1 MPAHPSFHRVPMLVA
16 AAACWGVGT
25 VITKQVLTDVAPLTL
40 LPIQLAAS
48 CAFLGV
54 VSLAGRTRITW
65 SPQLRRLTALG
76 VLNPGL
82 AYTLGLV
89 GLTSISAS
97 MSVLLWATEPVL
109 ILLLA
114 VVLLREHVP
123 SGLVAAMAVAVLGV
137 LLVVYQ
143 PGASGTGIGVA
154 LTLAAVTACALY
166 TVLARRLILDDASV
180 SVALTQQAAA
190 LAFALGL
197 LAVTQAVAGGSWDVG
212 SLSAL
217 GWLAA
222 AASGVLYYGLA
233 FWFYL
238 TGLRHV
244 SASVAGSF
252 ITLVPVFGV
261 AGGYVVG
268 ERLTPWQWVGA
279 AVVVAAVAAV
289 ALRQTSTRQEVES
302 SP

>member
-1 MPAHPSFHRVPMLVA
+1 MPAHPSFQRAPMLVA
-16 AAACWGVGT
+16 AAASWGVGT
-25 VITKQVLTDVAPLTL
+25 VITKLVLDDVAPLTL

-48 CAFLGV
+48 CAFLLA

-82 AYTLGLV
+82 AYTLGLL
-89 GLTSISAS
+89 GLASISAS

-114 VVLLREHVP
+114 VVMLREHVP
-123 SGLVAAMAVAVLGV
+123 GRLLAAMAVAVLGV

-143 PGASGTGIGVA
+143 PGASGDGVGVA

-180 SVALTQQAAA
+180 SVALLQQAAA
-190 LAFALGL
+190 LGFALVV
-197 LAVTQAVAGGSWDVG
+197 LAVVHAAGGGSVDVS

-217 GWLAA
+217 GWFAA

-268 ERLTPWQWVGA
+268 ERLTSLQWIGA
-279 AVVVAAVAAV
+279 GVVIAAIAVVAVGHTRERAAEEA
-289 ALRQTSTRQEVES
+289 
-302 SP
+302 PW

>member
-1 MPAHPSFHRVPMLVA
+1 MPAHPSLHRVPMLVA
-16 AAACWGVGT
+16 AAASWGVGT
-25 VITKQVLTDVAPLTL
+25 VVTKQVLDDVAPLTL

-48 CAFLGV
+48 CAFLLA

-82 AYTLGLV
+82 AYALGLV

-114 VVLLREHVP
+114 VVLLREHV
-123 SGLVAAMAVAVLGV
+123 SGGLVAAIAVAVLGV

-143 PGASGTGIGVA
+143 PGASGDGVGVA

-180 SVALTQQAAA
+180 SVALLQQAAA
-190 LAFALGL
+190 LGFALVV
-197 LAVTQAVAGGSWDVG
+197 LAVARAVSGGSVDVS

-268 ERLTPWQWVGA
+268 ERLTSWQWVGA
-279 AVVVAAVAAV
+279 GVVIAAVAVVAV
-289 ALRQTSTRQEVES
+289 RQTGGRAAQTAHR
-302 SP
+302 

>member
-1 MPAHPSFHRVPMLVA
+1 MLVA
-16 AAACWGVGT
+16 AAASWGVGT
-25 VITKQVLTDVAPLTL
+25 VVTKQVLDDVAPLTL

-48 CAFLGV
+48 CAFLLA

-65 SPQLRRLTALG
+65 SQQLRRLTALG

-114 VVLLREHVP
+114 VILLRERV
-123 SGLVAAMAVAVLGV
+123 SGGLLAAMAVAVFGV

-143 PGASGTGIGVA
+143 PGASGDGVGVA

-180 SVALTQQAAA
+180 SVALLQQAAA
-190 LAFALGL
+190 LGFALVV
-197 LAVTQAVAGGSWDVG
+197 LAAAQAVSGGSVDVS

-268 ERLTPWQWVGA
+268 ERLSSWQWVGA
-279 AVVVAAVAAV
+279 GVVIAAVAVVAV
-289 ALRQTSTRQEVES
+289 RQTGGREAQTAQR
-302 SP
+302 